1 VQGDLVALLAER
13 SRGRVD
19 SSSAFAEVREQI
31 AEAAESDGVVVVSEL
46 LKESKEADASAV
58 DGGAGVDAGAG
69 TEEPADEEAA
79 EKPTPQ
85 LEEALAVLSDLV
97 ILGGQRAASRDAAR
111 PES

>member
-1 VQGDLVALLAER
+1 VQSDLVALLAER

-31 AEAAESDGVVVVSEL
+31 AEAAKSDGVVVVSEL
-46 LKESKEADASAV
+46 LEESKETDPTAV
-58 DGGAGVDAGAG
+58 EPGAGA
-69 TEEPADEEAA
+69 EEPAAEEAA